1 MMYQLICDSCTDL
14 PASMLQD
21 SHVCKVPLTIQVGED
36 TFIDDESF
44 QQARLLEK
52 MKAWPDAPK
61 TACPSPHALWRCF
74 VRMAIIIL

>member
-52 MKAWPDAPK
+52 GLA
-61 TACPSPHALWRCF
+61 RCAQNSLSLPPCLYGE
-74 VRMAIIIL
+74 VS